1 MKKIEFTDLT
11 NKFITSMHKDS
22 QKLLLTSP
30 DIEPKATE
38 NIDEMITIISELIN
52 KNIAYISENG
62 DVYFSVEKFND
73 YGKLSGKTLES
84 LMIGKRVEKNIGKK
98 KLQ

>member
-1 MKKIEFTDLT
+1 
-11 NKFITSMHKDS
+11 
-22 QKLLLTSP
+22 
-30 DIEPKATE
+30 
-38 NIDEMITIISELIN
+38 MITIINELIN

-84 LMIGKRVEKNIGKK
+84 LMIGKEREKYWKK
-98 KLQ
+98 NYNDFVLWKRRKR